1 MDYRAGQGSP
11 AVQTSPE
18 KGVEKAKGSRN
29 KTKWESKR
37 WRCPRLGLRTGEDV
51 SEEKA
56 WEMAI
61 SCLLGHGVEASEPW
75 PPRPLLLPFNHRQ
88 QCATSIQKEAAASLC
103 PIQDAA
109 YDQW

>member
-1 MDYRAGQGSP
+1 MDYRASQGSP

-37 WRCPRLGLRTGEDV
+37 WRCPRLGLRTGKDV
-51 SEEKA
+51 SEEKV

-61 SCLLGHGVEASEPW
+61 SCLLGHGVEASEP
-75 PPRPLLLPFNHRQ
+75 
-88 QCATSIQKEAAASLC
+88 
-103 PIQDAA
+103 
-109 YDQW
+109 